1 MLNTNTERR
10 LNCPREVILPE
21 LTPLHSTFESAGVLG
36 ALRRLYNRLKID
48 YAHTIDKTIGTLPL
62 WIQTPVFQDAVA
74 NCDPMLGGATA
85 VRVAMALVRAQRRL
99 RQLIDAEMEPGD
111 DDDQL
116 SDTDLGPEPV
126 QPVVE
131 PALDPHRVA
140 AIVRLC
146 HGELLETY
154 ARRQALRLCPVNDTL
169 AGPNTEF
176 TQLCNDAGLVAS
188 WTSAHA
194 EYLATIEDL
203 MQGFPGPKAPTVV
216 ELMVPEPELYTVP
229 CSANNVDLIP
239 LYERISSPKACP
251 KTAQCMMALLSRVTN
266 AGSRGWE
273 STLETLAK
281 ESEGGVRICMHAMI
295 AALSGMNVCIHPAA
309 RSHWHTRLAI
319 LRHWRTCNST
329 ADFRELA
336 SKCPVAIKEVMRMYL
351 ASMLTEDV
359 ATLEALA
366 TTNLPAG
373 QLSIP
378 PRSMP
383 PSSLQAAMHALA
395 ASGEELVRSSEQITP
410 ATAVNMFLT
419 SESRARKKQVGRASS
434 GLLTMTQ
441 KTTTPL
447 VYCCSW
453 LGGRCGPSAASLCSA
468 TTVVSNLL
476 GASFRADYVPF
487 WLHSHHHGLRASRLD
502 VAQYRAVHTQS
513 AAHKMCSL
521 LDEATAL
528 RVQRLAL
535 RVHDASLL
543 TVTQAIALLGLAQ
556 PGGVADYDEEPVPED
571 QPVATSSGSSRVIQ
585 DAEQLVMSLD
595 ARSAA
600 ILMLFARCC
609 ALRSQMLSY
618 DLGSRTRQAQARAVC
633 RRLLVAPNDDETF
646 EETALRRLPAHC
658 THLFCCSEC
667 RRIVNARQDGSGK
680 EAPFNE
686 VGLSAS
692 MLHVDG
698 AVCDGHM
705 RCAKRS
711 SAALRTAVALE
722 EAADTAEVETRPL
735 VDAVGIPSDL
745 RPSSVM
751 SVLNSQARAG
761 RETASEVAKLR
772 RDIKNCFEQHPKA
785 VACGMVPLV
794 RVPILGRAI
803 RLFDDWYAL
812 CAFCGCLAQISPSSR
827 FRGDPCCMRCD
838 FAMLHGKEAAKEMQ
852 ARLPKPPAPS
862 CRYCGR
868 TQPENGSA
876 RWKMVAAPADT
887 GGRNASVPPPLRTVH
902 YCPLHWRS
910 WLSNAHK
917 EMPTNIIFAH
927 ILQRARPMFG
937 ADKQNSSTTQSRGCN
952 SAITGNEV
960 NDDYSTPVPAKTGR
974 KRSNNRSAIARRFG
988 SGSTAKRQKKKNGHE

>member
-1 MLNTNTERR
+1 MLKRGSGSH
-10 LNCPREVILPE
+10 CPREVILPE
-21 LTPLHSTFESAGVLG
+21 VAPLHSTFESAGVLG
-36 ALRRLYNRLKID
+36 ALRRLYSRLRID
-48 YAHTIDKTIGTLPL
+48 YAHTIDTTIGTLPK
-62 WIQTPVFQDAVA
+62 WVQAPVFQDAVDR
-74 NCDPMLGGATA
+74 CDVTFQGPVAT
-85 VRVAMALVRAQRRL
+85 RSAMALVRAQRRL

-111 DDDQL
+111 DDQL

-126 QPVVE
+126 QPVIE
-131 PALDPHRVA
+131 PVVDSHRVA

-146 HGELLETY
+146 HGELLEAY
-154 ARRQALRLCPVNDTL
+154 ARRQALRLCPVDDTL
-169 AGPNTEF
+169 VGTGAAAEF
-176 TQLCNDAGLVAS
+176 AQLCNDAGLVAS

-194 EYLATIEDL
+194 EYIASIDDL

-216 ELMVPEPELYTVP
+216 DLMVPDPELYTVP
-229 CSANNVDLIP
+229 CSANNVDLVA
-239 LYERISSPKACP
+239 LYGRISSPKACP
-251 KTAQCMMALLSRVTN
+251 KTAQCMLALLTRVTN

-273 STLETLAK
+273 STLETVAK
-281 ESEGGVRICMHAMI
+281 ESEGGLRVCMHAI
-295 AALSGMNVCIHPAA
+295 GVALSGMNVCIHPAV
-309 RSHWHTRLAI
+309 RRHWHTRLAI
-319 LRHWRTCNST
+319 IRHWRNCNST

-336 SKCPVAIKEVMRMYL
+336 AKCPIAIKEVMRMHL
-351 ASMLTEDV
+351 ASMLSEDV

-383 PSSLQAAMHALA
+383 PSCLQAAMHALA
-395 ASGEELVRSSEQITP
+395 AAGAELVRSEGATTP
-410 ATAVNMFLT
+410 AAAVNLFLT
-419 SESRARKKQVGRASS
+419 SETRVRKKQVGRVSS
-434 GLLTMTQ
+434 GLLLPQ
-441 KTTTPL
+441 KTTMPL
-447 VYCCSW
+447 VYCSSW

-487 WLHSHHHGLRASRLD
+487 WLHSHANGLRASRLD
-502 VAQYRAVHTQS
+502 FAQYQAAHSQS
-513 AAHKMCSL
+513 AGHRLCSL
-521 LDEATAL
+521 LDETTAL
-528 RVQRLAL
+528 RVQRVAL
-535 RVHDASLL
+535 TVHDASLL
-543 TVTQAIALLGLAQ
+543 TVKQAIALLGLSQ
-556 PGGVADYDEEPVPED
+556 PDEAPQARAAAEEEPVAP
-571 QPVATSSGSSRVIQ
+571 SFGFSRVIQ
-585 DAEQLVMSLD
+585 EAEHVVMSLD

-609 ALRSQMLSY
+609 ALRSKMLSF
-618 DLGSRTRQAQARAVC
+618 DLGENTKQAQAQAVC
-633 RRLLVAPNDDETF
+633 RRLLVMPKDGETF

-658 THLFCCSEC
+658 THIFCCSEC

-680 EAPFNE
+680 EVPFNE

-692 MLHVDG
+692 MLRVDG
-698 AVCDGHM
+698 AVCEGHM

-722 EAADTAEVETRPL
+722 EAADTAEIESRP
-735 VDAVGIPSDL
+735 VVMSATKVPGDL

-751 SVLNSQARAG
+751 NVINSNPLNG
-761 RETASEVAKLR
+761 RESASEVAKLR

-785 VACGMVPLV
+785 VACGGVPLV
-794 RVPILGRAI
+794 RIPILGRAI
-803 RLFDDWYAL
+803 RLFDDWFAI

-868 TQPENGSA
+868 TKPENGTA

-887 GGRNASVPPPLRTVH
+887 GGLNATVPPPLRTVH

-910 WLSNAHK
+910 WLTNAHK
-917 EMPTNIIFAH
+917 EMPTNVIFAH

-937 ADKQNSSTTQSRGCN
+937 ADRQNGSAAQSNGRN
-952 SAITGNEV
+952 PD
-960 NDDYSTPVPAKTGR
+960 NDAAPSKKTGR
-974 KRSNNRSAIARRFG
+974 KRSSKNRSAIARKLVTG
-988 SGSTAKRQKKKNGHE
+988 TASKRQKNGHE

>member
-1 MLNTNTERR
+1 
-10 LNCPREVILPE
+10 
-21 LTPLHSTFESAGVLG
+21 
-36 ALRRLYNRLKID
+36 
-48 YAHTIDKTIGTLPL
+48 
-62 WIQTPVFQDAVA
+62 
-74 NCDPMLGGATA
+74 
-85 VRVAMALVRAQRRL
+85 
-99 RQLIDAEMEPGD
+99 MEPGD
-111 DDDQL
+111 DDQL
-116 SDTDLGPEPV
+116 SDADLGPEPV

-131 PALDPHRVA
+131 PVMDPHRVA

-146 HGELLETY
+146 HGELLEAY
-154 ARRQALRLCPVNDTL
+154 ARRQALRVCPVDDMLT
-169 AGPNTEF
+169 GPGAATEF
-176 TQLCNDAGLVAS
+176 TQLCNDAGLIAS

-194 EYLATIEDL
+194 EYLASIDDL
-203 MQGFPGPKAPTVV
+203 MHGFPGPKVPTVV
-216 ELMVPEPELYTVP
+216 ELMVPFPELYTVP
-229 CSANNVDLIP
+229 CSANNVDLIA
-239 LYERISSPKACP
+239 LYERVSSPKACP
-251 KTAQCMMALLSRVTN
+251 KTAQCMLALLSRVTN

-273 STLETLAK
+273 STLESVAK
-281 ESEGGVRICMHAMI
+281 DSEGGLRVCMHAI
-295 AALSGMNVCIHPAA
+295 GAALSGMNVCIHPAA
-309 RSHWHTRLAI
+309 RRHWHTRLAI
-319 LRHWRTCNST
+319 IRHWRICNST

-336 SKCPVAIKEVMRMYL
+336 AKCPVAIKEVMRMHL
-351 ASMLTEDV
+351 ASMLAEDV
-359 ATLEALA
+359 ATLEALT

-383 PSSLQAAMHALA
+383 PSCLQAAMHALA
-395 ASGEELVRSSEQITP
+395 AAGEELVRSKDDITP
-410 ATAVNMFLT
+410 AAAVSMFLT
-419 SESRARKKQVGRASS
+419 SESRARKKQVGRTS
-434 GLLTMTQ
+434 GLLAMTP
-441 KTTTPL
+441 KMTIPL
-447 VYCCSW
+447 VYCSSW

-476 GASFRADYVPF
+476 SASFRADYVPF
-487 WLHSHHHGLRASRLD
+487 WLHSHHYGLRASRLD

-513 AAHKMCSL
+513 AAHKLCSL

-535 RVHDASLL
+535 TVHDASLL
-543 TVTQAIALLGLAQ
+543 TVTQAIALLGLSQ
-556 PGGVADYDEEPVPED
+556 PGELADYDEEPAPEKNES
-571 QPVATSSGSSRVIQ
+571 VATSSGSSRAVQ
-585 DAEQLVMSLD
+585 DAEQLVLSLD

-600 ILMLFARCC
+600 ILILFARCC

-618 DLGSRTRQAQARAVC
+618 DLGPKTRQAQARAVC
-633 RRLLVAPNDDETF
+633 RRLLVTPKDDETF
-646 EETALRRLPAHC
+646 EETALRCLPAHC
-658 THLFCCSEC
+658 THIFCCSEC

-722 EAADTAEVETRPL
+722 EAADTAEVESH
-735 VDAVGIPSDL
+735 AVTQTKIPNDL

-751 SVLNSQARAG
+751 AVLNSNARDG
-761 RETASEVAKLR
+761 RETASEIAKLR
-772 RDIKNCFEQHPKA
+772 RDIKNCFEQHQKA
-785 VACGMVPLV
+785 IACGAVPLV
-794 RVPILGRAI
+794 RIPILGRAI
-803 RLFDDWYAL
+803 RLFDDWYSL

-868 TQPENGSA
+868 TQPDNGTA

-910 WLSNAHK
+910 WLTNAHK
-917 EMPTNIIFAH
+917 EMPTNVIFAH

-937 ADKQNSSTTQSRGCN
+937 ADKQNTVVQSSSDH
-952 SAITGNEV
+952 E
-960 NDDYSTPVPAKTGR
+960 TPVVAKTSR
-974 KRSNNRSAIARRFG
+974 KRCSNSNRSAIARRLG
-988 SGSTAKRQKKKNGHE
+988 SGTTSKRQKKTKNAFD

>member
-1 MLNTNTERR
+1 MLNR
-10 LNCPREVILPE
+10 LSGSHCPREVILPE
-21 LTPLHSTFESAGVLG
+21 VAPLHSTFESAGVLG
-36 ALRRLYNRLKID
+36 ALRRLYSRLRVD
-48 YAHTIDKTIGTLPL
+48 YAHTIDTTIGTLPT
-62 WIQTPVFQDAVA
+62 WVQTSVFQDAVSR
-74 NCDPMLGGATA
+74 CDCTFRGPVAT
-85 VRVAMALVRAQRRL
+85 RDAMGLVRAQRRL
-99 RQLIDAEMEPGD
+99 RQLIDAEMEPSD

-116 SDTDLGPEPV
+116 SDADLGPEPV

-131 PALDPHRVA
+131 PVMDPHRVA

-146 HGELLETY
+146 HGELLEAY
-154 ARRQALRLCPVNDTL
+154 ARRQALRLCPVDDMLSGPGPAAEL
-169 AGPNTEF
+169 A
-176 TQLCNDAGLVAS
+176 QLCNDAGLVAS

-194 EYLATIEDL
+194 EYLASIDDL
-203 MQGFPGPKAPTVV
+203 MSGFPGPKPPTVV

-229 CSANNVDLIP
+229 CSANNADLVA

-251 KTAQCMMALLSRVTN
+251 KTAQCMLALLSRVTN

-273 STLETLAK
+273 STLETVAK
-281 ESEGGVRICMHAMI
+281 ESEGGLRVCMHAI
-295 AALSGMNVCIHPAA
+295 GVALSGMNVCIHPAV
-309 RSHWHTRLAI
+309 RRHWHTRLAI
-319 LRHWRTCNST
+319 VRHWRNCNST
-329 ADFRELA
+329 ADFRELTT
-336 SKCPVAIKEVMRMYL
+336 KCPIAIKEVIRMHL
-351 ASMLTEDV
+351 ASMLAEDV

-383 PSSLQAAMHALA
+383 PSCLQAAMHALA
-395 ASGEELVRSSEQITP
+395 AAGEELVRSNDDMTP
-410 ATAVNMFLT
+410 AAAVNMFLT
-419 SESRARKKQVGRASS
+419 SESRARKKQVGRAS
-434 GLLTMTQ
+434 GLLTMTP
-441 KTTTPL
+441 KMTMPL

-487 WLHSHHHGLRASRLD
+487 WLHSHQNGLRASRLD
-502 VAQYRAVHTQS
+502 VAQYQAVHTQS

-535 RVHDASLL
+535 TVNDASLL
-543 TVTQAIALLGLAQ
+543 TVTQTIALLGLSR
-556 PGGVADYDEEPVPED
+556 PGEIHDYDEEPAPPPD
-571 QPVATSSGSSRVIQ
+571 QERVATSSGSSRVIQ
-585 DAEQLVMSLD
+585 EAENIIMSLD

-618 DLGSRTRQAQARAVC
+618 DLGPRTRQAQARAVC
-633 RRLLVAPNDDETF
+633 RRLLVMPVDGETY

-722 EAADTAEVETRPL
+722 EAADTAEVESRP
-735 VDAVGIPSDL
+735 VGGAATKVPGDL

-751 SVLNSQARAG
+751 SVLNSHVRDG
-761 RETASEVAKLR
+761 RETASEIAKLR

-785 VACGMVPLV
+785 VACGGVPLV

-852 ARLPKPPAPS
+852 ARLPKPPAPA

-887 GGRNASVPPPLRTVH
+887 GGRNATVPPPLRTVH

-910 WLSNAHK
+910 WLTNAHK

-937 ADKQNSSTTQSRGCN
+937 ADKQTNAAAQSHGR
-952 SAITGNEV
+952 SADNETHDASV
-960 NDDYSTPVPAKTGR
+960 AAKTGR
-974 KRSNNRSAIARRFG
+974 KRCNNRSAIARRLG
-988 SGSTAKRQKKKNGHE
+988 TGPRSKRQKKSGHE